1 MRDIIEKLASQQPRV
16 NAGDYMLDGLL
27 YCGNCRT
34 PKQCT
39 VTIFDRVRIVPC
51 NCRCEAQAY
60 AEEKERQAAHEAMQR
75 IEAAR
80 TRGIQ
85 DKQILQYRFENDDAR
100 DEKMSGLMHRYV
112 DHWKEMLES
121 NQGMLFCGDVGCG
134 KTFYAGCIANALVEK
149 LVPVMVTDFPKIL
162 AALQTDDDRV
172 GYIDQLNRYK
182 LLVIDDL
189 GVERQSDFALE
200 QVFAVINARYKAQLP
215 LILTTNL
222 SLEEIKNPKDIR
234 YGRIYD
240 RILEMCIPIK
250 FKGNSRRSEI
260 SKAKVEEARRIL
272 LSPAEE

>member
-1 MRDIIEKLASQQPRV
+1 MVDIIEKLVSQQPNI
-16 NAGDYMLDGLL
+16 NAGDYQVDGIW
-27 YCGNCRT
+27 YCGKCRT

-39 VTIFDRVRIVPC
+39 VTILDRVRVVPC
-51 NCRCEAQAY
+51 QCRCEAQAY
-60 AEEKERQAAHEAMQR
+60 EEEKERLAAQEAMQR

-85 DKQILQYRFENDDAR
+85 DKQILQYRFENDDVR
-100 DEKMSGLMHRYV
+100 DERMSGLMHRYV
-112 DHWKEMLES
+112 DHWGEMFEA

-134 KTFYAGCIANALVEK
+134 KTFYAGCIANALIEK

-162 AALQTDDDRV
+162 AALQTDGDRV
-172 GYIDQLNRYK
+172 GYIEQLNRYK

-189 GVERQSDFALE
+189 GVERQSDYALE
-200 QVFAVINARYKAQLP
+200 QVFSVINARYKAGMP

-222 SLEEIKNPKDIR
+222 SLDEIKNPKDIR

-250 FKGNSRRSEI
+250 FKGSSRRSEI

-272 LSPAEE
+272 LSPTEE